1 MKSSVKYIGVI
12 DNSGKKHIIEL
23 YDGVNV
29 ITGRSS
35 TGKSAIIE
43 IFDYCFGKDDNTIPH
58 GVITENAELYFC
70 VMSVNDGYLVLA
82 RKATPKTAF
91 LRYESSMPSIE
102 GLTRDY
108 FSNDYFLT
116 LDVFRYSLNSYFNL
130 KVLDTDEDLEARSF
144 RRYNAKA
151 PCASVRHFVSFML
164 QHQNMIANKHALFYR
179 FDEKEKRDQTIDQ
192 FKIFL
197 GFVDQEYYLKK
208 QELADAERALKKLR
222 LKKEILDQNFS
233 NVKSLLIELLNQY
246 AYITGKNL
254 IADNIDQIIS
264 NPANCLEMIKAQAVV
279 AEDNTEIFAE
289 QYEKLKKEYDDIDS
303 KIQQK
308 NLELGRIQE
317 NINNANKYKDSLNGI
332 RSCDSAYVTASECP
346 FCKNQNKGI
355 LKEVNKL
362 QSAIEWLNGELRKTP
377 VLAESFLVKQ
387 KALKQER
394 DVLKKDLSRCQKLI
408 TDMENVQK
416 QARER
421 RSRYEQAVNVKERIV
436 ATIQEK
442 LIGNEPELLEE
453 IDKYE
458 NSIKRINKFL
468 SDNYNIENKMKSA
481 EIAINKN
488 MNVIGGKLDF
498 EQTYKPVN
506 LNFSLDT
513 FDLHFNVKG
522 KPVYLRS
529 VGSGANWLACHISL
543 FTGLIKYFCQ
553 QGSSC
558 LIPPILFLDQPSQVY
573 FPTSTDIASEFD
585 AKKLKEAEGKE
596 EQVDSDLKSVT
607 NLYQQL
613 VKFCKE
619 TFEETKIMPQI
630 IITDHADNLKLE
642 DCDFDKDLVRG
653 RRWRAKN
660 EGFIKLIDASSS
672 QEATN

>member
-12 DNSGKKHIIEL
+12 DHSGKKHTIEF

-82 RKATPKTAF
+82 RKAMPKTAF

-102 GLTRDY
+102 GMTRDY
-108 FSNDYFLT
+108 FSNEYFLT
-116 LDVFRYSLNSYFNL
+116 LNDFKNALNSYFNL
-130 KVLDTDEDLEARSF
+130 KVFDTDEDLEARSF

-208 QELADAERALKKLR
+208 QELAEAERTLKKLNLR
-222 LKKEILDQNFS
+222 KEMLDKNSS
-233 NVKSLLIELLNQY
+233 NVKNSLIELLNHY
-246 AYITGKNL
+246 EYITGKKL
-254 IADNIDQIIS
+254 ITENVDQLVS
-264 NPANCLEMIKAQAVV
+264 NPANSLDIINAQVVV
-279 AEDNTEIFAE
+279 ADDNTEVFAN
-289 QYEKLKKEYDDIDS
+289 QYDNLKKTYDEIDS
-303 KIQQK
+303 EIQQR
-308 NLELGRIQE
+308 NLELGRIQV
-317 NINNANKYKDSLNGI
+317 NINSANKYKDSLNGI
-332 RSCDSAYVTASECP
+332 SSCDSAYVTVSECP

-355 LKEVNKL
+355 SKEVNKL
-362 QSAIEWLNGELRKTP
+362 QSAIEWLNSELQKTP
-377 VLAESFLVKQ
+377 VLAETFLVKQ
-387 KALKQER
+387 KELKQER
-394 DVLKKDLSRCQKLI
+394 DELKKTLSHYKELI
-408 TDMENVQK
+408 ADMENVQK
-416 QARER
+416 QAKER
-421 RSRYEQAVNVKERIV
+421 KSRYEQAVNVKERI
-436 ATIQEK
+436 AAIIQEK
-442 LIGNEPELLEE
+442 LIGSEPELLNE
-453 IDKYE
+453 IGECEK
-458 NSIKRINKFL
+458 SINRIRKFL
-468 SDNYNIENKMKSA
+468 IDNYNIDNKMKSA

-488 MNVIGGKLDF
+488 MNAIGEKLDF
-498 EQTYKPVN
+498 EQAYKPVN
-506 LNFSLDT
+506 LNFSLET
-513 FDLHFNVKG
+513 FDLHFNIKG
-522 KPVYLRS
+522 ESVYLRS

-596 EQVDSDLKSVT
+596 KQVDADLKSVT

>member
-12 DNSGKKHIIEL
+12 DNSGKKHIIEF

-43 IFDYCFGKDDNTIPH
+43 IFDYCFGKEDNTIPH

-116 LDVFRYSLNSYFNL
+116 LDDFRNSLNGYFNL

-289 QYEKLKKEYDDIDS
+289 QYEKLKKEYDEIDS

-332 RSCDSAYVTASECP
+332 SSCDSAYVTASECP

-355 LKEVNKL
+355 SKEVNKL

-377 VLAESFLVKQ
+377 VLAKSFLVKQ

-458 NSIKRINKFL
+458 DSIKRINKFL

-488 MNVIGGKLDF
+488 MNAIGGKLDF

-553 QGSSC
+553 QGASC

-573 FPTSTDIASEFD
+573 FPTSTDIATEFD

-613 VKFCKE
+613 VVFCKDTFKE
-619 TFEETKIMPQI
+619 TSIMPQI
-630 IITDHADNLKLE
+630 IVTDHADNLKLT
-642 DCDFDKDLVRG
+642 DCDFDKELVRG
-653 RRWRAKN
+653 RRWREKN
-660 EGFIKLIDASSS
+660 EGFIKIEKKDVK
-672 QEATN
+672 

>member
-1 MKSSVKYIGVI
+1 MKSSVKCIGVI
-12 DNSGKKHIIEL
+12 DNSGKKHTIEF

-43 IFDYCFGKDDNTIPH
+43 IFDYCFGKEDNTIPH

-70 VMSVNDGYLVLA
+70 VMSVNNGYLVLA
-82 RKATPKTAF
+82 RKAMPKTAF

-102 GLTRDY
+102 GMTKDY
-108 FSNDYFLT
+108 FSNEYFLT
-116 LDVFRYSLNSYFNL
+116 LSDFKNTLNSYFNL
-130 KVLDTDEDLEARSF
+130 KVFDTDEDLEARSF
-144 RRYNAKA
+144 RKYNAKA

-192 FKIFL
+192 FKIFM

-208 QELADAERALKKLR
+208 QKLAESERKLKKLK
-222 LKKEILDQNFS
+222 LQQEILNKNVQNVIFS
-233 NVKSLLIELLNQY
+233 LKNLLEQY
-246 AYITGKNL
+246 EYITGKKL
-254 IADNIDQIIS
+254 ILESTEQILS
-264 NPANCLEMIKAQAVV
+264 NPTNLLNIINTQSIVV
-279 AEDNTEIFAE
+279 DDNAEDFIN
-289 QYEKLKKEYDDIDS
+289 QYENYKRKDEEIDYE
-303 KIQQK
+303 IQQK
-308 NLELGRIQE
+308 NLELGQIE
-317 NINNANKYKDSLNGI
+317 GNIRAGQKYKDSLNEI
-332 RSCDSAYVTASECP
+332 NSCESANITVSECP
-346 FCKNQNKGI
+346 FCKNHNNNI
-355 LKEVNKL
+355 SNEANKL
-362 QSAIEWLNGELRKTP
+362 QSAINWLNDELRKTP
-377 VLAESFLVKQ
+377 ILTESFLVRQ
-387 KALKQER
+387 KELKDER
-394 DVLKKDLSRCQKLI
+394 DKLKKTQVLYKKQI
-408 TDMENVQK
+408 AEMENVVNQIK
-416 QARER
+416 QSK
-421 RSRYEQAVNVKERIV
+421 SRFEQAVNVKAKIIAIIE
-436 ATIQEK
+436 EK

-453 IDKYE
+453 IQKCE
-458 NSIKRINKFL
+458 NSISEIKKEL
-468 SDNYNIENKMKSA
+468 SEKYNVATKMRSA

-488 MNVIGGKLDF
+488 MNAIGETLDF
-498 EQTYKPVN
+498 EQAYRPVN
-506 LNFSLDT
+506 LNFSLET
-513 FDLHFNVKG
+513 FDLHFNIKG
-522 KPVYLRS
+522 DSVYLRS

-553 QGSSC
+553 QGASC

-596 EQVDSDLKSVT
+596 EQVDADLKSVT

-619 TFEETKIMPQI
+619 TFEETNIMPQI

-660 EGFIKLIDASSS
+660 EGFINLDKKDV
-672 QEATN
+672 N

>member
-1 MKSSVKYIGVI
+1 MKSSVKCIGVI
-12 DNSGKKHIIEL
+12 DNSGKKHIINF

-43 IFDYCFGKDDNTIPH
+43 IFDYCFGKEDNTIPH

-82 RKATPKTAF
+82 RKAMPKTAF
-91 LRYESSMPSIE
+91 LRYESSVPSIE
-102 GLTRDY
+102 RITKDY

-116 LDVFRYSLNSYFNL
+116 LSDFKKSLNNYFNL
-130 KVLDTDEDLEARSF
+130 KVLDTDEDLEAKAF
-144 RRYNAKA
+144 RKNTAKA

-208 QELADAERALKKLR
+208 QELAKAERTLKKLN
-222 LKKEILDQNFS
+222 LQKEMLDKNFS
-233 NVKSLLIELLNQY
+233 NVKNSLMELLNQY
-246 AYITGKNL
+246 EYITGKRL
-254 IADNIDQIIS
+254 ITENIDQLIS
-264 NPANCLEMIKAQAVV
+264 NPANSLEIIKAQVVV
-279 AEDNTEIFAE
+279 ADDNTEVFAK
-289 QYEKLKKEYDDIDS
+289 QYDNLKRIYDEIDS
-303 KIQQK
+303 EIQQK
-308 NLELGRIQE
+308 NLELRRIQG
-317 NINNANKYKDSLNGI
+317 NINSANKYKDSLNGI
-332 RSCDSAYVTASECP
+332 SSCDSAHIIVSECP

-355 LKEVNKL
+355 SKEVNKL
-362 QSAIEWLNGELRKTP
+362 QSAIEWLNSELQKTP
-377 VLAESFLVKQ
+377 VLAETFLVKQ
-387 KALKQER
+387 KELKQKR
-394 DVLKKDLSRCQKLI
+394 DELKKTLSHYKELI
-408 TDMENVQK
+408 ADMENVQK

-421 RSRYEQAVNVKERIV
+421 RTRYEQAVNVKERI
-436 ATIQEK
+436 AAIIQEK
-442 LIGNEPELLEE
+442 LIGSEPELLNE
-453 IDKYE
+453 IGECEK
-458 NSIKRINKFL
+458 SINRIRKFL
-468 SDNYNIENKMKSA
+468 IDNYNIDNKMKSA

-488 MNVIGGKLDF
+488 MNAIGEKLDF
-498 EQTYKPVN
+498 EQAYKPVN
-506 LNFSLDT
+506 LNFSLET
-513 FDLHFNVKG
+513 FDLHFNIKG
-522 KPVYLRS
+522 ESVYLRS

>member
-12 DNSGKKHIIEL
+12 DNSGKKHIIEF

-43 IFDYCFGKDDNTIPH
+43 IFDYCFGKEDNTIPH

-116 LDVFRYSLNSYFNL
+116 LDDFRNSLNSYFNL

-233 NVKSLLIELLNQY
+233 NVKSILIELLNQY

-332 RSCDSAYVTASECP
+332 SSCDSAYVTASKCP

-513 FDLHFNVKG
+513 FDLHFDIKG
-522 KPVYLRS
+522 KAIYLRS

-553 QGSSC
+553 QGTSC

-573 FPTSTDIASEFD
+573 FPTSTDIASKFD

-613 VKFCKE
+613 VDFCKD
-619 TFEETKIMPQI
+619 TFKKTSIMPQI
-630 IITDHADNLKLE
+630 IVTDHADNLKLT
-642 DCDFDKDLVRG
+642 DCDFDKELVRG
-653 RRWRAKN
+653 RRWREKN
-660 EGFIKLIDASSS
+660 EGFIKLEKKDV
-672 QEATN
+672 N

>member
-12 DNSGKKHIIEL
+12 DNSGKKHIIEF

-116 LDVFRYSLNSYFNL
+116 LDVFRNSLNSYFNL

-233 NVKSLLIELLNQY
+233 NVKSSLIELLNQY

-332 RSCDSAYVTASECP
+332 SSCDSAYVTASECP

-442 LIGNEPELLEE
+442 LIGNESELLEE
-453 IDKYE
+453 IGKCE
-458 NSIKRINKFL
+458 GSIKSIKKIL
-468 SDNYNIENKMKSA
+468 GDNYNIENKMKSA

-488 MNVIGGKLDF
+488 MNAIGEKLDF
-498 EQTYKPVN
+498 EETYKPVN
-506 LNFSLDT
+506 LIFSLDT
-513 FDLHFNVKG
+513 FDLHFNIKG
-522 KPVYLRS
+522 ESVYLRS

-596 EQVDSDLKSVT
+596 EQVDADLKSVT

-619 TFEETKIMPQI
+619 TFKETNIMPQI

-653 RRWRAKN
+653 RRWRGKN
-660 EGFIKLIDASSS
+660 EGFIKIGD
-672 QEATN
+672 

>member
-12 DNSGKKHIIEL
+12 DHSGKKHTIEF

-82 RKATPKTAF
+82 RKAMPKTAF

-102 GLTRDY
+102 GMTRDY
-108 FSNDYFLT
+108 FSNEYFLT
-116 LDVFRYSLNSYFNL
+116 LNDFKNALNSYFNL
-130 KVLDTDEDLEARSF
+130 KVFDTDEDLEARSF
-144 RRYNAKA
+144 RKYNAKA

-208 QELADAERALKKLR
+208 QELAEAERTLKKLNLR
-222 LKKEILDQNFS
+222 KEMLDKNSS
-233 NVKSLLIELLNQY
+233 NVKNSLIELLNQY
-246 AYITGKNL
+246 EYITGKKL
-254 IADNIDQIIS
+254 ITENVDQLVS
-264 NPANCLEMIKAQAVV
+264 NPANSLDIINAQVVV
-279 AEDNTEIFAE
+279 ADDNTEVFAN
-289 QYEKLKKEYDDIDS
+289 QYDNLKKTYDEIDS
-303 KIQQK
+303 EIQQK
-308 NLELGRIQE
+308 NLELGRIQV
-317 NINNANKYKDSLNGI
+317 NINSANKYKDSLNGI
-332 RSCDSAYVTASECP
+332 SSCDSAYVTVSECP

-355 LKEVNKL
+355 SKEVNKL
-362 QSAIEWLNGELRKTP
+362 QSAIEWLNSELQKTP
-377 VLAESFLVKQ
+377 VLAETFLVKQ
-387 KALKQER
+387 KELKQER
-394 DVLKKDLSRCQKLI
+394 DELKKTLSHYKELI
-408 TDMENVQK
+408 ADMENVQK
-416 QARER
+416 QAKER
-421 RSRYEQAVNVKERIV
+421 KSRYEQAVNVKERI
-436 ATIQEK
+436 AAIIQEK
-442 LIGNEPELLEE
+442 LIGSEPELLNE
-453 IDKYE
+453 IGECEK
-458 NSIKRINKFL
+458 SINRIRKFL
-468 SDNYNIENKMKSA
+468 IDNYNIDNKMKSA

-488 MNVIGGKLDF
+488 MNAIGEKLDF
-498 EQTYKPVN
+498 EQAYKPVN
-506 LNFSLDT
+506 LNFSLET
-513 FDLHFNVKG
+513 FDLHFNIKG
-522 KPVYLRS
+522 ESVYLRS

-596 EQVDSDLKSVT
+596 EQVDADLKSVT

-619 TFEETKIMPQI
+619 TFKETNIMPQI

-660 EGFIKLIDASSS
+660 EGFIKLINASTF
-672 QEATN
+672 QETTN

>member
-1 MKSSVKYIGVI
+1 MKSSVKCIGVI
-12 DNSGKKHIIEL
+12 DNSGKKHIIDF

-43 IFDYCFGKDDNTIPH
+43 IFDYCFGKEDNTIPH

-82 RKATPKTAF
+82 RKAMPKTAF

-102 GLTRDY
+102 GMTRDY
-108 FSNDYFLT
+108 FSDDYFLA
-116 LDVFRYSLNSYFNL
+116 LSFFRKSLNNYFNL
-130 KVLDTDEDLEARSF
+130 KVLDTDEDLEAKTF
-144 RRYNAKA
+144 RKNNAKA

-208 QELADAERALKKLR
+208 QELANAERTLKKLN
-222 LKKEILDQNFS
+222 LQKEMLDKNFS
-233 NVKSLLIELLNQY
+233 NVKNSLMELLNQY
-246 AYITGKNL
+246 EYITGKRL
-254 IADNIDQIIS
+254 ITENIDQLIS
-264 NPANCLEMIKAQAVV
+264 NPANSLEIINAQVVV
-279 AEDNTEIFAE
+279 ADDNTEVFAK
-289 QYEKLKKEYDDIDS
+289 QYDNLKRIYDEIDS
-303 KIQQK
+303 EIQQK
-308 NLELGRIQE
+308 NLELRRIQG
-317 NINNANKYKDSLNGI
+317 NINSANKYKDSLNGI
-332 RSCDSAYVTASECP
+332 SSCDSAHIIVSECP

-355 LKEVNKL
+355 SKEVNKL
-362 QSAIEWLNGELRKTP
+362 QSAIEWLNSELQKTP
-377 VLAESFLVKQ
+377 VLAETFLVKQ
-387 KALKQER
+387 KELKQER
-394 DVLKKDLSRCQKLI
+394 DELKKTLSHYKELI
-408 TDMENVQK
+408 ADMENVQK

-421 RSRYEQAVNVKERIV
+421 RTRYEQAVNVKERIV
-436 ATIQEK
+436 AIIQEK
-442 LIGNEPELLEE
+442 LIGNESELLEE
-453 IDKYE
+453 IGKCE
-458 NSIKRINKFL
+458 GSIKSIKKFL
-468 SDNYNIENKMKSA
+468 GDNYNIENKMKSA

-488 MNVIGGKLDF
+488 MNTIGEKLDF
-498 EQTYKPVN
+498 EETYKPVN
-506 LNFSLDT
+506 LIFSLDT
-513 FDLHFNVKG
+513 FDLHFNIKG
-522 KPVYLRS
+522 ESVYLRS